1 MGTKTSKLPL
11 MTAGQVDPAND
22 YIPIVDVSAGVTK
35 RIKIADLIVGSRA
48 ISAGTAAP
56 NGNVTATGAA
66 VYLQSTDDGIVIWW
80 KSTSGTSNS
89 EWGA

>member
-1 MGTKTSKLPL
+1 MGTKTSKLTL

-35 RIKIADLIVGSRA
+35 RIKIVDLIVGSRA
-48 ISAGTAAP
+48 ISSGTLAP
-56 NGNVTATGAA
+56 NGNVTATGPAI
-66 VYLQSTDDGIVIWW
+66 YFQSSESGNTVWY
-80 KSTSGTSNS
+80 KNTSGTSNN

>member
-22 YIPIVDVSAGVTK
+22 YIPIVDASAGLTK

-56 NGNVTATGAA
+56 NGVVTATGPAI
-66 VYLQSTDDGIVIWW
+66 YLQSTDSGIVIWY
-80 KSTSGTSNS
+80 KHTSGTSNS

>member
-22 YIPIVDVSAGVTK
+22 YIAIVDASAGVTK
-35 RIKIADLIVGSRA
+35 RIKIVDLIVGSRA
-48 ISAGTAAP
+48 LSAGTLAP
-56 NGNVTATGAA
+56 NGNVTATGPAI
-66 VYLQSTDDGIVIWW
+66 YLQTSADGITVWY

>member
-11 MTAGQVDPAND
+11 ITAGQVDPAND
-22 YIPIVDVSAGVTK
+22 YIAIVDASAGVTK
-35 RIKIADLIVGSRA
+35 RIKIVDLIVGSRA
-48 ISAGTAAP
+48 LSSGTLAP
-56 NGNVTATGAA
+56 NGNVTATGPAI
-66 VYLQSTDDGIVIWW
+66 YLQTSADGITVWY